1 MVDWPLVLPN
11 RIHHCLQTLF
21 LLFQFI
27 TSETKRHFVTT
38 TSTLLVGTV
47 MISDVSVSITNRSVI
62 ITSLSKDLNKRR
74 KTNLVDSWIF

>member
-1 MVDWPLVLPN
+1 MPN

-21 LLFQFI
+21 SLFKFI
-27 TSETKRHFVTT
+27 TSKTKRSFVTT
-38 TSTLLVGTV
+38 ASALLVSTV
-47 MISDVSVSITNRSVI
+47 IISDVGVSITNRSVI